1 MKGKIEAMHFND
13 LCVKNSRL
21 TGEAQ

>member
-13 LCVKNSRL
+13 LGVKNSRL

>member
-13 LCVKNSRL
+13 LGGKNSRF